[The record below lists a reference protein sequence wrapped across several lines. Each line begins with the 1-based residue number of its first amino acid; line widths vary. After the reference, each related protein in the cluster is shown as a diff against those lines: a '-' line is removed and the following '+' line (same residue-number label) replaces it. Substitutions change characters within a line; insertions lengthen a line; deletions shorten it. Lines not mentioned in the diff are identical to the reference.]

1 MSRDRSLRIRPMGS
15 PRPPDRSHEY
25 LGLRNTSGTE
35 FGVRKHALRVAKLHP
50 LTFATVS
57 RGISERFPVSEVLS
71 RRLEESI
78 ELCPVLRLRGPLP
91 IIKAVADSPVDERGL
106 GVQSLDAAQPRR
118 LGGEPA

>member
-1 MSRDRSLRIRPMGS
+1 MGS

-57 RGISERFPVSEVLS
+57 RGISERFPVSEVRS
-71 RRLEESI
+71 RRLEETI
-78 ELCPVLRLRGPLP
+78 ELRPVVRLRGPLP
-91 IIKAVADSPVDERGL
+91 IIQDVADSPVDERGV
-106 GVQSLDAAQPRR
+106 GVQGLDVPEQRR
-118 LGGEPA
+118 LVGEQA